1 MRVLRQPVLGLLLA
15 WLLVPA
21 LAAQTP
27 DAPEVTHEVRFP
39 ELNQQYIQV
48 RSSFPAAGD
57 TEVVQM
63 ASWTPGSYLIRDFS
77 AMVDGIRFTDEI
89 GNELAFSKI
98 TKNHWQVSLEA
109 GARLV
114 AEYRVHAGELSVNTS
129 WASPEFV
136 LINGAS
142 VFLYTESGRSLPQR
156 VTVHPPAGFSQV
168 LAPLPGPGAGE
179 FLAGDFDELV
189 DSPVMVTDETVHRF
203 SSDGHEYRLVNV
215 GAGPLWDGAQ
225 AAADLQA
232 IVGATNAFWGS
243 VPFQRPFWFFNVLA
257 ERGGGLEHDH
267 STVIMGSRWQMRQRE
282 DYVKWLSLAAHEYFH
297 AWNVRRLRPRALARY
312 DYDLEQYSSALWLV
326 EGISSYYDNL
336 LLSRAR
342 LVKPDEYFKRLAL
355 DLHALEMTPGR
366 ERISLRQA
374 SFDAW
379 IRHYRPVPNSV
390 NSTISYYTKGAVLG
404 FVLDTRLRQASRN
417 RVSLDDVMRYMY
429 QHWGEQAYPD
439 GAFLEAVAELG
450 GQQVHDW
457 LLPRLDTPA
466 ELDIDQALD
475 WYGLMLNRHPVNN
488 AAREKGEPPMVGFG
502 VTWRAGVPGLVIES
516 VVSGTSGSA
525 AGLLP
530 EDELLAISGERI
542 TPENLDD
549 RMLRLRPG
557 EVVELLIARR
567 GRIMELPMR
576 LEEARPATYE
586 ILVQPGFAGRQLRR
600 MEAWL
605 GQSLKLNGD

>member
-1 MRVLRQPVLGLLLA
+1 MLRQPALGLLLA
-15 WLLVPA
+15 WLLAPA
-21 LAAQTP
+21 LAAETG

-48 RSSFPAAGD
+48 RSSFPTAGA

-63 ASWTPGSYLIRDFS
+63 ATWTPGSYLIREFS
-77 AMVDGIRFTDEI
+77 AKVDGIRFTDET
-89 GNELAFSKI
+89 GTELAFSKI
-98 TKNHWQVSLEA
+98 TKNHWQVSLRA
-109 GARLV
+109 GAGLV

-129 WASPEFV
+129 WASAEFV

-142 VFLYTESGRSLPQR
+142 VFLYTESGRGLPQR

-179 FLAGDFDELV
+179 FVAGDFDELI

-215 GAGPLWDGAQ
+215 GAGSLWDGAQ

-232 IVGATNAFWGS
+232 MVGATNAFWGS

-374 SFDAW
+374 SLDAW
-379 IRHYRPVPNSV
+379 IRHYRPVANSV

-404 FVLDTRLRQASRN
+404 FVLDTRLRQTSRD
-417 RVSLDDVMRYMY
+417 RVSLDDVMRHMY
-429 QHWGEQAYPD
+429 RQWGEQAYPD

-450 GQQVHDW
+450 GQQVQDW
-457 LLPRLDTPA
+457 LRPRLDTPA

-475 WYGLMLNRHPVNN
+475 WYGLLLNRHPVNN
-488 AAREKGEPPMVGFG
+488 AAREKGEPPMAGFG
-502 VTWRAGVPGLVIES
+502 VTWRAGAPGLVIES

-542 TPENLDD
+542 TPETLDD
-549 RMLRLRPG
+549 RLLRLRPG
-557 EVVELLIARR
+557 EDVELLIARR
-567 GRIMELPMR
+567 GRIIELPLR
-576 LEEARPATYE
+576 LEESRPATYE
-586 ILVQPGFAGRQLRR
+586 ILVQTGFGGRQLRR

-605 GQSLKLNGD
+605 GQSLKLDRD